1 MPKSAKPSK
10 LQPPA
15 KIATPAPDE
24 FKKLIRTTAMRIGIP
39 VLVVWIVVILIG
51 HPYGLIG
58 AGVLTL
64 VAAGIV
70 GWAYWYMRKSK
81 AVANI
86 LQSAD
91 VSTAEGRKEAMSKLD
106 EKADKGDAAALFAKS
121 QLLMH
126 EDPRKALEVLEQINL
141 DKVMAPIADEAR
153 GQRAMIHLLLG
164 EVDRARTLVDA
175 IDLSR
180 HDQLKSRAALA
191 AVVAEAWARSGQ
203 GKRASETLDLFD
215 PENDELTE
223 IKPQLY
229 RSRAFAA
236 ATQSDV
242 KRMRHALRKLR
253 GINPQLLGGF
263 VQKKVHPLLEREA
276 RQMLVQSGAVP
287 KKMVRRRM

>member
-1 MPKSAKPSK
+1 MLLFP
-10 LQPPA
+10 
-15 KIATPAPDE
+15 TPMPDE
-24 FKKLIRTTAMRIGIP
+24 FKKLIRSTATRIGLP
-39 VLVVWIVVILIG
+39 VLVVWIVAILIG
-51 HPYGLIG
+51 HPYGLIA
-58 AGVLTL
+58 AGVIT
-64 VAAGIV
+64 VAALGIV
-70 GWAYWYMRKSK
+70 GWAYWYMRKSR

-91 VSTAEGRKEAMSKLD
+91 IATAEGRKEAMGQL
-106 EKADKGDAAALFAKS
+106 EAKADKGDTAALFAKA

-141 DKVMAPIADEAR
+141 DKAMAPIADEAR

-180 HDQLKSRAALA
+180 HDQIKSRAALG

-215 PENDELTE
+215 PENSELGD

-236 ATQSDV
+236 AAQSDV
-242 KRMRHALRKLR
+242 KRMRHALRRLR
-253 GINPQLLGGF
+253 AINPQLLGGF
-263 VQKKVHPLLEREA
+263 VQKKVHPLLEKEA
-276 RQMLVQSGAVP
+276 RQMLVQTGAVP